1 MKPSRTGDA
10 PAVRIEA
17 EDECAWCGG
26 QRLQLMPRAFAV
38 LRHLV
43 DHAGRL
49 ITKEELLTRVWR
61 DAIVSEAALTTCI
74 RDLRK
79 ALGDSPDAPRYIETV
94 HRRGFRFIGPI
105 AGATTP
111 HIARASTDAR
121 VEPGA
126 SRAAPTL
133 VGRDAELARL
143 HEVLGKALDRQRQL
157 VFVTGEPGIGKT
169 ALVEAF
175 LTRIGLPETLS
186 IGRGQCVEQYGAGEA
201 YLPVLEALGRLGR
214 GRGGERVVQVL
225 KQDAPT
231 WLTQLPALLADR
243 DLEAVERRAQGA
255 TRDRMLREL
264 VEALDALSVD
274 EPLVLVLEDL
284 HWSDSSTIDL
294 LARLARRRDPARL
307 LMLGTYR
314 PADVAASAHPL
325 KPVKQELQVH
335 GHCEDMPLA
344 FLGVAAVREYL
355 SRRFPQHQ
363 FPSELALVLH
373 RNTGGNP
380 VFVVNTSHDL
390 ITRGQMRDVDGKWGL
405 SVPVKDVKADGAETV
420 WQMVDR
426 AYEGVR

>member
-111 HIARASTDAR
+111 RITRASTDAR

-126 SRAAPTL
+126 SPATPTL
-133 VGRDAELARL
+133 VGRDTELGRL
-143 HEVLGKALDRQRQL
+143 HELLGRALDGQRQV

-175 LTRIGLPETLS
+175 LTRSGLPETLS
-186 IGRGQCVEQYGAGEA
+186 IGRGRCVEQYGAGEA

-214 GRGGERVVQVL
+214 GPRGDQLVHVL
-225 KQDAPT
+225 RQHAPT
-231 WLTQLPALLADR
+231 WPTAPARAR
-243 DLEAVERRAQGA
+243 GHRRVE
-255 TRDRMLREL
+255 
-264 VEALDALSVD
+264 
-274 EPLVLVLEDL
+274 PP
-284 HWSDSSTIDL
+284 
-294 LARLARRRDPARL
+294 ARRRCAR
-307 LMLGTYR
+307 
-314 PADVAASAHPL
+314 A
-325 KPVKQELQVH
+325 
-335 GHCEDMPLA
+335 
-344 FLGVAAVREYL
+344 
-355 SRRFPQHQ
+355 
-363 FPSELALVLH
+363 
-373 RNTGGNP
+373 GG
-380 VFVVNTSHDL
+380 D
-390 ITRGQMRDVDGKWGL
+390 
-405 SVPVKDVKADGAETV
+405 
-420 WQMVDR
+420 
-426 AYEGVR
+426 GVRAWAGPHLFGVIRYFSPVACLA